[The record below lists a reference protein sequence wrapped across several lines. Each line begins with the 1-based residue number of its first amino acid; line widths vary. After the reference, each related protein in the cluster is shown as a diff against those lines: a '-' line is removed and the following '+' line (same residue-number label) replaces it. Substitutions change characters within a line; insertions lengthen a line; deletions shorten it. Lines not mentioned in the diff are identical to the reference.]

1 MRSIV
6 KKSMLVMVLSLISG
20 TAFGQATKT
29 LQVEVIDFGAD
40 NRSKIIKLE
49 SQKQQIQD
57 YVSLLKKGM
66 SKAQK
71 DQLTKDLKALRKCK
85 FQQPC
90 LDESGRKVEF

>member
-1 MRSIV
+1 MKNTV
-6 KKSMLVMVLSLISG
+6 KKSVVVMALSLISSV
-20 TAFGQATKT
+20 AMAQATKT
-29 LQVEVIDFGAD
+29 LQVEVMNFGAE

-57 YVSLLKKGM
+57 YVSVLKKGM
-66 SKAQK
+66 SKEQK
-71 DQLTKDLKALRKCK
+71 DQLSKDLKALRKCK